1 MIFEFTAEE
10 MQQFATSD
18 LKAAAKLD
26 EIDKEIKEI
35 YSLHLERA
43 NDRKTA
49 AEDLQL
55 KYEQLLQNRELIEYE
70 RMDEFAE
77 IREAAE
83 DRFFKSFNNNVPAIV
98 AEVKKQL
105 PLIFK
110 RLLENDLVFDTKNN
124 ELLEK
129 WENGEVSDE
138 EATEEFKKIN
148 LITRTEAE
156 HAPTIEVRRARRLI
170 YWEIRYFD
178 EFLKQQAPAE
188 KKELDKF
195 IQNFINSDS
204 HTYQKKKGKIKD
216 ITIKGKGA
224 NNIDFPVDKAN
235 SHIWRMLETSNKSGQ
250 LEYAFAVEGKD
261 SKTPA
266 DVIYSIN
273 FDELEAAGIK
283 TVKRLTPYD
292 KRVYIAVS
300 ALFNSG
306 MDIMTVSQ
314 IYYTMGNDSRINKR
328 DIDRLY
334 TSLEKMRHLP
344 ITLDNSSE
352 HKLYKNIPEF
362 KYNGVLL
369 PWESIDAIINGQRAE
384 GVIHPFREPPLI
396 SFAKGRNQFTT
407 ISRRLLASPIS
418 KTDAHLQIDDYL
430 LERISH
436 IKNGRAS
443 TSSKILFKTIF
454 EKTNLKE
461 RHQKNRA
468 KPVIKE
474 YLEHYKREN
483 FIKEFT
489 IEEDGIT
496 IEI

>member
-10 MQQFATSD
+10 MQQYATSD
-18 LKAAAKLD
+18 IKAAAKLD

-35 YSLHLERA
+35 YSPYLD
-43 NDRKTA
+43 NGTA
-49 AEDLQL
+49 QKAPTEDLQL
-55 KYEQLLQNRELIEYE
+55 KHDQLLQKRELIEYE
-70 RMDEFAE
+70 RLSELAD

-83 DRFFKSFNNNVPAIV
+83 VRFFESFKNDVPAIV
-98 AEVKKQL
+98 AEVKRQL

-110 RLLENDLVFDTKNN
+110 RLLENDLVFDTRNN

-129 WENGEVSDE
+129 WEKGEVSDKEALE
-138 EATEEFKKIN
+138 EIKKLD
-148 LITRTEAE
+148 LITRTELE
-156 HAPTIEVRRARRLI
+156 SAPTIEVRRARSLI

-178 EFLKQQAPAE
+178 GFLKQQAPAE

-195 IQNFINSDS
+195 IQNFINSDP
-204 HTYQKKKGKIKD
+204 HTYQKKKRQTRD

-224 NNIDFPVDKAN
+224 KDIEYPLDKPN
-235 SHIWRMLETSNKSGQ
+235 SHLWRMLEAADKNGQ

-306 MDIMTVSQ
+306 TDIMTVSQ

-369 PWESIDAIINGQRAE
+369 PWESIDAIVNGQRAE

-407 ISRRLLASPIS
+407 ISRRLLASPVS

-436 IKNGRAS
+436 IKNGRTN
-443 TSSKILFKTIF
+443 TSSKILFETIF

-461 RHQKNRA
+461 RHQKSRA

-483 FIKEFT
+483 FIKDFT
-489 IEEDGIT
+489 IEEDGVK